1 MLLIFAPDSNCHVL
15 SVTASNFPPRA
26 LTAFGNRIKVSIDDM
41 MKKDFQTIIA
51 IQLSKI
57 SVQ

>member
-1 MLLIFAPDSNCHVL
+1 MILIFAPDSNCHVL
-15 SVTASNFPPRA
+15 SVTASNFPLPR
-26 LTAFGNRIKVSIDDM
+26 NRIKVSVEDM